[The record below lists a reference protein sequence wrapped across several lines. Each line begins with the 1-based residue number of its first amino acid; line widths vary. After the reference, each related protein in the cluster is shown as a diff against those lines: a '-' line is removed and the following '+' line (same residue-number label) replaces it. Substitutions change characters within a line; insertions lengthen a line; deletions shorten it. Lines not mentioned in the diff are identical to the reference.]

1 MQNIM
6 LLIQRS
12 AIFDNIAN
20 YLKKHREVNIRH
32 IQNYDYL
39 TIENLLNI
47 DVILIEV
54 AESGKFNIHYCLNL
68 ITNIVKKVS
77 RVKIILMCSDQ
88 DEASINLVL
97 KAKESG
103 IIDDFLFY
111 DVTID
116 YLVSKLL
123 TV

>member
-20 YLKKHREVNIRH
+20 YLKKHSEVNISH

-77 RVKIILMCSDQ
+77 RVKIILMCSDRN
-88 DEASINLVL
+88 EASIKLVL
-97 KAKESG
+97 KATESG
-103 IIDDFLFY
+103 VIDDCLFL
-111 DVTID
+111 DVTFGYVELKI
-116 YLVSKLL
+116 LV
-123 TV
+123 